1 MNWAGITLALAASVA
16 VAGCKT
22 TEEANKA
29 LRGKWIGQTADA
41 FFIENG
47 PPVSSYELD
56 GGGVIYTWRGGETS
70 YVRPARVQTQG
81 TTQPLNRSQRTVT
94 TVSNPAPGTT
104 VTRTRTTS
112 TSFGA
117 TMPTSVIVEPARRVD
132 LFCEAQIAT
141 DAQGVITSVRINR
154 DTEGAGLSFSRCAEL
169 FGGE

>member
-1 MNWAGITLALAASVA
+1 MKWAAIALTLAASVV

-22 TEEANKA
+22 TEETSKA

-41 FFIENG
+41 FFVENG
-47 PPVSSYELD
+47 PPLSRYELD
-56 GGGVIYTWRGGETS
+56 GGGAIYTWRGGETS
-70 YVRPARVQTQG
+70 YVQPARVQTQG
-81 TTQPLNRSQRTVT
+81 PSQPLNRSERTVT

-104 VTRTRTTS
+104 VTRTKTTS

-117 TMPTSVIVEPARRVD
+117 MMPTAVIVESARRVD

-154 DTEGAGLSFSRCAEL
+154 DTDGAGFSFSRCAEL
-169 FGGE
+169 FGDE